1 MILHTLIA
9 RKRILVGL
17 GLTISSWALAQGY
30 GPEVAASKMTVPEGF
45 EVKLFASEPE
55 IRQPV
60 AMEFDHRGRLW
71 VIQYLQ
77 YPNPA
82 GLERVEVDRW
92 SRTTYDR
99 VPEPPPKGPRG
110 ADRIT
115 ICEDTDGDGVAD
127 SFKDFVDGL
136 NLASGL
142 AFGHGGVFVLQVPY
156 LLFYPDKNHDDIPDS
171 DPEVCLTGFGMQD
184 AHSVANSLT
193 FGPDGWLYGNQ
204 GSTVTAHIRG
214 IEFQQGVWRYHP
226 VTKEFEL
233 FCEGG
238 GNMWGL
244 DFNEWGDL
252 FSSTNVG
259 PALCLHGVQGG
270 YYWKSFGKHGD
281 LHNPYAYG
289 YFDHMKEANYVGG
302 HVTVG
307 GSFYR
312 GPSFPE
318 EYIGK
323 YIGGNLLSHD
333 VYWHV
338 IESDGSTYQARHGG
352 ELAVSN
358 DAWCAPTDVTIGPD
372 GAVYFSDWNDQRT
385 AHPDPDADWDRTNG
399 RVYRIQVKDAAPVP
413 VDLSEKSNNE
423 LIDLL
428 GSQNQWMV
436 RHARSI
442 LTERRDPSI
451 QSTLKEM
458 IGRPSDS
465 NTQLEALWTLY
476 SCGGMT
482 DDLADSLLLH
492 LKPEV
497 RRWVVHFLGDAR
509 EVPQSSGERLVQMAR
524 TEADVRVRSQLAST
538 AKRIQS
544 EFGLRIVKEIVARDE
559 DGGDPHVPLLIWWAL
574 EAHSVSSQH
583 LAMELLTQEDVWNSS
598 LFQKEILPRLMRR
611 YAAEGTEETDEACFA
626 LLNRADDPTP
636 LLESLG
642 EGWGDRGRKIRGME
656 GGSLFTSYAASNL
669 EAVNEEDSSIR
680 ISGDLRNELKTLLE
694 ADPKNPQLLTLLCK
708 AGDPDSLNR
717 VREWAFDSDSTDD
730 HRKVS
735 LKILSEVQD
744 SESREQ
750 FLSQLST
757 ETSPEFFEPLLEG
770 VRRTARDEDAGALL
784 TLYREAPVDR
794 QSKILE
800 VILSKEAFALAFLK
814 KVEAGE

>member
-1 MILHTLIA
+1 
-9 RKRILVGL
+9 
-17 GLTISSWALAQGY
+17 
-30 GPEVAASKMTVPEGF
+30 
-45 EVKLFASEPE
+45 
-55 IRQPV
+55 
-60 AMEFDHRGRLW
+60 
-71 VIQYLQ
+71 
-77 YPNPA
+77 
-82 GLERVEVDRW
+82 
-92 SRTTYDR
+92 
-99 VPEPPPKGPRG
+99 
-110 ADRIT
+110 
-115 ICEDTDGDGVAD
+115 
-127 SFKDFVDGL
+127 
-136 NLASGL
+136 
-142 AFGHGGVFVLQVPY
+142 
-156 LLFYPDKNHDDIPDS
+156 
-171 DPEVCLTGFGMQD
+171 
-184 AHSVANSLT
+184 
-193 FGPDGWLYGNQ
+193 
-204 GSTVTAHIRG
+204 
-214 IEFQQGVWRYHP
+214 
-226 VTKEFEL
+226 
-233 FCEGG
+233 
-238 GNMWGL
+238 
-244 DFNEWGDL
+244 
-252 FSSTNVG
+252 
-259 PALCLHGVQGG
+259 
-270 YYWKSFGKHGD
+270 
-281 LHNPYAYG
+281 
-289 YFDHMKEANYVGG
+289 
-302 HVTVG
+302 
-307 GSFYR
+307 
-312 GPSFPE
+312 
-318 EYIGK
+318 
-323 YIGGNLLSHD
+323 
-333 VYWHV
+333 HV
-338 IESDGSTYQARHGG
+338 IEPDGSTYRARHGG

-399 RVYRIQVKDAAPVP
+399 RVYRIQVKDAVPVS

-497 RRWVVHFLGDAR
+497 RRWVVRYLGDAR

-559 DGGDPHVPLLIWWAL
+559 DGGDPHVPLLLWWAL
-574 EAHSVSSQH
+574 EAHSVSSQR
-583 LAMELLTQEDVWNSS
+583 LAMELFTQKDVWSSS

-611 YAAEGTEETDEACFA
+611 YAAEGTEETDLACLA
-626 LLNRADDPTP
+626 LLDRADDPTP

-744 SESREQ
+744 SESRE
-750 FLSQLST
+750 
-757 ETSPEFFEPLLEG
+757 
-770 VRRTARDEDAGALL
+770 
-784 TLYREAPVDR
+784 
-794 QSKILE
+794 
-800 VILSKEAFALAFLK
+800 
-814 KVEAGE
+814 